1 MSNVAPRSARCRS
14 DTVADEQFSD
24 EAIDDLRRGM
34 NAEVIAAANEKPPS
48 LLPSQERST
57 PVLPS

>member
-1 MSNVAPRSARCRS
+1 
-14 DTVADEQFSD
+14 
-24 EAIDDLRRGM
+24 M